1 LPKPPKVKSPQALK
15 PEAQSLKP
23 WIALSGLALL
33 VFLAYS
39 NSFGA
44 GFVFDNRVLLLE
56 DTRLRA
62 VTASNLNLIV
72 NKPYWWPFIETPLY
86 RPATTFSYLLNYSV
100 LGSAD
105 RPLGYHVVNWVLHL
119 ANVWL
124 VFGLAI
130 RIGRRIWPAI
140 LLAALWAV
148 HPLGTEAVTN
158 IVGRA
163 DLLAAFGVLASFY
176 TYLAAGET
184 RGTGRWVWMALSMMA
199 MTGAVF
205 SKESAIAG
213 LGVIVLYDV
222 FSGQRP
228 FRVAESGRRWAI
240 LALPV
245 VAFLYQR
252 SVVLAGSRVEI
263 PYVDNPIA
271 GAGLWA
277 GRITAISVMGRY
289 LALLLWPAHLSAD
302 YSFSQIPLVSG
313 NLTDGLAWI
322 ALAAITVAALV
333 RVKENRL
340 VSFCLGAAM
349 LTFLPAANLLFT
361 TGTVMAERLMYLPS
375 AFLLAAIVTALY
387 SLEVTIPFRRLAPA
401 VLGLAVVVCG
411 VRTFARNADWH
422 DDVSLWTATIA
433 TAPASFKSHDS
444 LAEALYEADPSH
456 GNLER
461 VIEEKENSL
470 AILQELPEPLV
481 PLTPY
486 RTGASYNLERGD
498 WLQLHNG
505 TPTEVAKAYQRAA
518 DLGERYLALARLHQ
532 IPATEV
538 SEAQLLVSNAYRHL
552 GQTQR
557 SLEVAQ
563 HGAAGQPFNPA
574 AYRDLTAALLSVNR
588 SDDAAVELMTGFM
601 VTGDEELRRAL
612 IALYQTG
619 LDATGCAT
627 TVDAGRTSLNVSCEI
642 VRRHLCQAAGRAA
655 KLQTDHGHPALAAQA
670 STFTRGINCT
680 AAAGTP

>member
-1 LPKPPKVKSPQALK
+1 LPKSKAKPPQAPRTK
-15 PEAQSLKP
+15 DEGPRSAVSL
-23 WIALSGLALL
+23 AALALL
-33 VFLAYS
+33 VILAYS

-44 GFVFDNRVLLLE
+44 GFVFDNRVLLLD

-62 VTASNLNLIV
+62 VTPSNLNLIV

-100 LGSAD
+100 LDSAD
-105 RPLGYHVVNWVLHL
+105 RPLGYHVVNWVLHT

-124 VFGLAI
+124 VFGLAM
-130 RIGRRIWPAI
+130 RIGRRFWPAI

-163 DLLAAFGVLASFY
+163 DLLAAFGVLASFH
-176 TYLAAGET
+176 TYLAAGEV
-184 RGTGRWVWMALSMMA
+184 GGAGRWAWMALSVMA
-199 MTGAVF
+199 MIVAVF

-222 FSGQRP
+222 LCGQKR

-240 LALPV
+240 LALPA

-252 SVVLAGSRVEI
+252 SVVLAGSRIEI

-271 GAGLWA
+271 GAGFWT
-277 GRITAISVMGRY
+277 GSITAIVVMGRY
-289 LALLLWPAHLSAD
+289 LALLLWPARLSAD
-302 YSFSQIPLVSG
+302 YSFSQIPLASG
-313 NLTDGLAWI
+313 NLTDWLAWI
-322 ALAAITVAALV
+322 VVAGVTAATLV
-333 RVKENRL
+333 RVKEHRL

-361 TGTVMAERLMYLPS
+361 TGTAMAERLMYLPS
-375 AFLLAAIVTALY
+375 AFLLAAIVTAVY
-387 SLEVTIPFRRLAPA
+387 SLEVTIPHRRLAPTL
-401 VLGLAVVVCG
+401 LGLAIVVCG

-461 VIEEKENSL
+461 VTDEKEKSL

-481 PLTPY
+481 PVTPY
-486 RTGASYNLERGD
+486 RTGASYYLTRGD
-498 WLQLHNG
+498 WLQAQNG

-518 DLGERYLALARLHQ
+518 DLGERYLALARLHN
-532 IPATEV
+532 IPASEL

-552 GQTQR
+552 GQAQR

-563 HGAAGQPFNPA
+563 HGAADQPFNPA
-574 AYRDLTAALLSVNR
+574 AYRDLSAALLSVNR
-588 SDDAAVELMTGFM
+588 SNDAAVELMTGFM

-627 TVDAGRTSLNVSCEI
+627 TVDAGRPSLNVSCEI
-642 VRRHLCQAAGRAA
+642 VRRHLCEAAARAG
-655 KLQTDHGHPALAAQA
+655 KLQTDHGHPDLAAQA
-670 STFTRGINCT
+670 STFTRNIDCP
-680 AAAGTP
+680 AVP

>member
-1 LPKPPKVKSPQALK
+1 MAKPPRAQQPQALK
-15 PEAQSLKP
+15 TKDQGPRSAIILP
-23 WIALSGLALL
+23 ALAVL
-33 VFLAYS
+33 VLLAYS

-62 VTASNLNLIV
+62 FTPSNLNLIV

-86 RPATTFSYLLNYSV
+86 RPATTFSYLLNYIV

-105 RPLGYHVVNWVLHL
+105 RPLGYHVVNWVLHA

-124 VFGLAI
+124 VFGLAM

-176 TYLAAGET
+176 TYLTAGEAGGA
-184 RGTGRWVWMALSMMA
+184 RRRVWMALSVMA
-199 MTGAVF
+199 MTVAVF

-213 LGVIVLYDV
+213 VGVIVLYDV
-222 FSGQRP
+222 SSGQMP

-240 LALPV
+240 LALPL

-263 PYVDNPIA
+263 PYVDNPIS
-271 GAGLWA
+271 GAGFWTGCL
-277 GRITAISVMGRY
+277 TAIVVMGRY

-302 YSFSQIPLVSG
+302 YSFSQIPIATG
-313 NLTDGLAWI
+313 NLTDWLAWI
-322 ALAAITVAALV
+322 AVAGVTVAALV
-333 RVKENRL
+333 RVKESRL

-375 AFLLAAIVTALY
+375 AFLLAALVAALY

-401 VLGLAVVVCG
+401 VLGFAVVVCG

-456 GNLER
+456 SNLER
-461 VIEEKENSL
+461 VTEEKEKSL
-470 AILQELPEPLV
+470 AILQGLPEPLV
-481 PLTPY
+481 PVTPY
-486 RTGASYNLERGD
+486 RTGASYYLERGA
-498 WLQLHNG
+498 WLQAQNG

-552 GQTQR
+552 GQAQR

-563 HGAAGQPFNPA
+563 HGAADQPFNPA
-574 AYRDLTAALLSVNR
+574 AYRDLTAALLSLNR

-619 LDATGCAT
+619 LDASGCAT

-655 KLQTDHGHPALAAQA
+655 KLQTDHGHPDLASQA
-670 STFTRGINCT
+670 ATFTRGIDCP
-680 AAAGTP
+680 AAP